1 MHQIHKRI
9 PSQKKI
15 PQYFTEHGVDSSCL
29 SWLSREEEVQ
39 IVEERRTYGAE
50 DIQGE
55 KTA

>member
-1 MHQIHKRI
+1 MHQIHERI
-9 PSQKKI
+9 SE
-15 PQYFTEHGVDSSCL
+15 YFTEHGVDSSCL

-39 IVEERRTYGAE
+39 VVEERCTYGAE

>member
-39 IVEERRTYGAE
+39 VVEERRTYGAE